1 MKKIRLLAAFALVVA
16 GLITAGLATTTEVAS
31 AAEPFLCPVVGD
43 GVATSDDN
51 NGDDGVSSFQIASG
65 TSFLPGQNQAG
76 ANADSNPL
84 NPLGPGASPGPGDP
98 DYTPIWPG

>member
-1 MKKIRLLAAFALVVA
+1 MKKLGLLTVFSLVVA
-16 GLITAGLATTTEVAS
+16 GLITAGLATNTEVAS
-31 AAEPFLCPVVGD
+31 ASEPFLCPVVGD
-43 GVATSDDN
+43 GVVTADDN

-76 ANADSNPL
+76 ANADSNAL
-84 NPLGPGASPGPGDP
+84 NTLGPGASPGPGDP